1 MATRKSTNTSA
12 KKEPRRSRE
21 VSRAETR
28 SKLLESA
35 RLTFAQEG
43 YEHASIDR
51 IAANAGYSKG
61 AFYANFTSK
70 EEMFLE
76 ILQEHISGQRA
87 VLRSILENLTTPDE
101 IIDAI
106 SKWSSKRD
114 GNDVWIPLLIE
125 LLRHARHNKE
135 MSAKYGAIFLSQWQE
150 LGGNLLRIFPDPKS
164 APASPEAIGALVMEL
179 TFGNALSFVTSV
191 QAGELVRLALTS
203 LKDSARK
210 SK

>member
-1 MATRKSTNTSA
+1 MTATKKSVP
-12 KKEPRRSRE
+12 KEPRRSRE

-35 RLTFAQEG
+35 RVVFAQEG

-61 AFYANFTSK
+61 AFYANFSTK

-87 VLRSILENLTTPDE
+87 VVRATLENLTTPDE

-106 SKWSSKRD
+106 SNWSAKRD

-135 MSAKYGAIFLSQWQE
+135 LSAKYGAIFLSQWKE
-150 LGGNLLRIFPDPKS
+150 LGESLLRIFPDPKS

-179 TFGNALSFVTSV
+179 TFGNALSFVSSV
-191 QAGELVRLALTS
+191 QAGQLVHLALTA
-203 LKDSARK
+203 LRRAAEKIEE
-210 SK
+210 